1 MYKKV
6 LGMNTINNI
15 SCQPLQ
21 PKSHVSFKGRE
32 QQNEAPKFSEADVAD
47 TVSSVVIDLADK
59 GNKGTKTLGILAML
73 VGIGTGG
80 YLVASKTAKGV
91 LSSLSSNTKYLD
103 NVSDKA
109 VELFHGFEKSVGK
122 LEVGED
128 AGRIKKAVVGMVKGM
143 PDKIRKFASK
153 GIDEDNMRKAFS
165 KNLAKGVADLTDDEM
180 KAFPEWLKKSKDID
194 LDAVKAQFAKE
205 IKQNVDDINPEDNAF
220 ISWVKGNKGIDL
232 GVAKAEYA
240 SGFKKSVSDWNKD
253 DLAAFSKYV
262 ERRTAKNGLIKVTGN
277 AVGVGAGLKAVSGVS
292 EDENGDKIP
301 DKFQQ
306 ETIKDQFSKAVGTMV
321 LEGSSGSFF
330 G

>member
-1 MYKKV
+1 
-6 LGMNTINNI
+6 MNTINSI

-21 PKSHVSFKGRE
+21 PKNHVSFKGRE
-32 QQNEAPKFSEADVAD
+32 QQNEAPKVSEADVAD

-103 NVSDKA
+103 KVSDKA
-109 VELFHGFEKSVGK
+109 VKLFQGFEQQAGK

-128 AGRIKKAVVGMVKGM
+128 AGRIKKTVVGMVKGM

-153 GIDEDNMRKAFS
+153 GMDEDNMRKAFS
-165 KNLAKGVADLTDDEM
+165 KNLTKGVADLTDEEM
-180 KAFPEWLKKSKDID
+180 KGFPEWLEKTKALN
-194 LDAVKAQFAKE
+194 LDTVKAQFAKE
-205 IKQNVDDINPEDNAF
+205 IKKNSDDIKPEDDAF
-220 ISWVKGNKGIDL
+220 ISWVRGNTGIDL

-321 LEGSSGSFF
+321 LEGASNGFF

>member
-1 MYKKV
+1 
-6 LGMNTINNI
+6 MNTINSI

-21 PKSHVSFKGRE
+21 PKNHVSFKGRE
-32 QQNEAPKFSEADVAD
+32 QQNEAPKVSEADVAD

-103 NVSDKA
+103 TVSDKA
-109 VELFHGFEKSVGK
+109 VELFHGFEKQAGK

-128 AGRIKKAVVGMVKGM
+128 AGRIKKTVVGIIKGM

-153 GIDEDNMRKAFS
+153 GMDEDNMRKAFS
-165 KNLAKGVADLTDDEM
+165 KNLTKGVADLTDEEM
-180 KAFPEWLKKSKDID
+180 KGFPEWLEKTKALN
-194 LDAVKAQFAKE
+194 LDTVKAQFAKE
-205 IKQNVDDINPEDNAF
+205 IKKNSDDIKPEDDAF
-220 ISWVKGNKGIDL
+220 ISWVRGNTGIDL

-321 LEGSSGSFF
+321 LEGASNGFF

>member
-1 MYKKV
+1 
-6 LGMNTINNI
+6 MNTINSI

-21 PKSHVSFKGRE
+21 PKNHVSFKGRE
-32 QQNEAPKFSEADVAD
+32 QQNEAPKVSEADVAD

-103 NVSDKA
+103 TVSDKA
-109 VELFHGFEKSVGK
+109 VELFHGFEKQAGK

-128 AGRIKKAVVGMVKGM
+128 AGRIKKTVVGMVKGM

-153 GIDEDNMRKAFS
+153 GMDEDNMRKAFS
-165 KNLAKGVADLTDDEM
+165 KNLTKGVADLTDEEM
-180 KAFPEWLKKSKDID
+180 KGFPEWLEKTKALN
-194 LDAVKAQFAKE
+194 LDTVKAQFAKE
-205 IKQNVDDINPEDNAF
+205 IKKNSDDIKPEDDAF
-220 ISWVKGNKGIDL
+220 ISWVRGNTGIDL

-321 LEGSSGSFF
+321 LEGASNGFF

>member
-1 MYKKV
+1 
-6 LGMNTINNI
+6 MNTINNI

-32 QQNEAPKFSEADVAD
+32 QQNEAPKVSEADVAD

-103 NVSDKA
+103 KVSDKA
-109 VELFHGFEKSVGK
+109 VKLFQGFEQQAGK

-128 AGRIKKAVVGMVKGM
+128 AGRIKKAVVRMVKGM

-153 GIDEDNMRKAFS
+153 GMDEDNMRKAFS
-165 KNLAKGVADLTDDEM
+165 KNLTKGVADLTDEEM
-180 KAFPEWLKKSKDID
+180 KGFPEWLEKTKALN
-194 LDAVKAQFAKE
+194 LDTVKAQFAKE
-205 IKQNVDDINPEDNAF
+205 IKKNSDDIKPEDDAF
-220 ISWVKGNKGIDL
+220 ISWVRGNTGIDL

>member
-1 MYKKV
+1 
-6 LGMNTINNI
+6 MNTINNI

-21 PKSHVSFKGRE
+21 PKNHVSFKGRE
-32 QQNEAPKFSEADVAD
+32 QQNEAPKISEADVAD

-103 NVSDKA
+103 TVSDKA
-109 VELFHGFEKSVGK
+109 VKLFQGFEKQVGK

-128 AGRIKKAVVGMVKGM
+128 SGRIKKAVVGIVKGM

-153 GIDEDNMRKAFS
+153 GMDEDNMRKAFS
-165 KNLAKGVADLTDDEM
+165 KNLTKGVADLTDEEM

-205 IKQNVDDINPEDNAF
+205 IRQNVEDIQSDSDAF

-232 GVAKAEYA
+232 GVAKAEFA
-240 SGFKKSVSDWNKD
+240 SGFQKSASDWNKD
-253 DLAAFSKYV
+253 DLAAFGKYV

-321 LEGSSGSFF
+321 LEGSSNGFF

>member
-32 QQNEAPKFSEADVAD
+32 QQYEAPEFSEADVAN

-91 LSSLSSNTKYLD
+91 LSSLSSNTRYLD

-109 VELFHGFEKSVGK
+109 VELFHRFEKSVGK

-128 AGRIKKAVVGMVKGM
+128 AGWFKKAVVAMVQGV
-143 PDKIRKFASK
+143 PDKIKNFASK
-153 GIDEDNMRKAFS
+153 GMYEDNMRKAFS
-165 KNLAKGVADLTDDEM
+165 KNLTKGVADLTDEEM

-205 IKQNVDDINPEDNAF
+205 IRQNVEDIQSDSDAF

-232 GVAKAEYA
+232 GVAKAEFA
-240 SGFKKSVSDWNKD
+240 SGFQKSVSDWNKD
-253 DLAAFSKYV
+253 DLAAFGKYV
-262 ERRTAKNGLIKVTGN
+262 ERRTATNGLIKVTGN

-306 ETIKDQFSKAVGTMV
+306 ETIKDQFSKAVGAMV
-321 LEGSSGSFF
+321 LEGSSGTFF

>member
-1 MYKKV
+1 
-6 LGMNTINNI
+6 MNTINNI

-21 PKSHVSFKGRE
+21 PKNHVSFKGRE
-32 QQNEAPKFSEADVAD
+32 QQNEAPKVSEADVAD

-103 NVSDKA
+103 KVSDKA
-109 VELFHGFEKSVGK
+109 VELFQGFEQQAGK

-143 PDKIRKFASK
+143 PDRIRKFASK
-153 GIDEDNMRKAFS
+153 GMDEDNMRKAFS
-165 KNLAKGVADLTDDEM
+165 KNLTKGVADLTDEEM
-180 KAFPEWLKKSKDID
+180 KGFPEWLEKTKALN
-194 LDAVKAQFAKE
+194 LDTVKAQFAKE
-205 IKQNVDDINPEDNAF
+205 IKKNSDDIKPEDDAF
-220 ISWVKGNKGIDL
+220 ISWVRGNTGIDL

-321 LEGSSGSFF
+321 LEGASNGFF

>member
-1 MYKKV
+1 
-6 LGMNTINNI
+6 MNTINSI

-21 PKSHVSFKGRE
+21 PKNHVSFKGRE
-32 QQNEAPKFSEADVAD
+32 QQNEAPKVSEADVAD

-103 NVSDKA
+103 TVSDKA
-109 VELFHGFEKSVGK
+109 VELFHGFEKQAGK

-128 AGRIKKAVVGMVKGM
+128 AGRIKKAVVRMVKGM

-153 GIDEDNMRKAFS
+153 GMDEDNMRKAFS
-165 KNLAKGVADLTDDEM
+165 KNLTKGVADLTDEEM
-180 KAFPEWLKKSKDID
+180 KGFPEWLEKTKALN
-194 LDAVKAQFAKE
+194 LDTVKAQFAKE
-205 IKQNVDDINPEDNAF
+205 IKKNSDDIKPEDDAF
-220 ISWVKGNKGIDL
+220 ISWVRGNTGIDL

-321 LEGSSGSFF
+321 LEGASNGFF

>member
-21 PKSHVSFKGRE
+21 PKNHVSFKGRE
-32 QQNEAPKFSEADVAD
+32 QQNEAPKVSEADVAD

-103 NVSDKA
+103 TVSDKA
-109 VELFHGFEKSVGK
+109 VELFHGFEKQAGK

-128 AGRIKKAVVGMVKGM
+128 AGRIKKAVVRMVKGM

-153 GIDEDNMRKAFS
+153 GMDEDNMRKAFS
-165 KNLAKGVADLTDDEM
+165 KNLTKGVADLTDEEM
-180 KAFPEWLKKSKDID
+180 KGFPEWLEKTKALN
-194 LDAVKAQFAKE
+194 LDTVKAQFAKE
-205 IKQNVDDINPEDNAF
+205 IKKNSDDIKPEDDAF
-220 ISWVKGNKGIDL
+220 ISWVRGNTGIDL

-301 DKFQQ
+301 DGFQQ
-306 ETIKDQFSKAVGTMV
+306 DTLKGKFRKVVGTMV
-321 LEGSSGSFF
+321 LEGSSNGFF

>member
-1 MYKKV
+1 
-6 LGMNTINNI
+6 MNTINNI

-103 NVSDKA
+103 KVSDKA

-153 GIDEDNMRKAFS
+153 GIDEDKMRKDFS
-165 KNLAKGVADLTDDEM
+165 KNLTKGVADLTNDEM
-180 KAFPEWLKKSKDID
+180 KGFPEWLEKTKALN
-194 LDAVKAQFAKE
+194 LDTVKAQFAKE
-205 IKQNVDDINPEDNAF
+205 IQQNVDDINPEDKAF

-240 SGFKKSVSDWNKD
+240 SGFFKKTVSDWNQD
-253 DLAAFSKYV
+253 DLAAFGKYV
-262 ERRTAKNGLIKVTGN
+262 ERKTAKNGLIEVTGN

-301 DKFQQ
+301 DGFQQ
-306 ETIKDQFSKAVGTMV
+306 DTLKNQFRKVVGAMV
-321 LEGSSGSFF
+321 LEGSSNGFF

>member
-1 MYKKV
+1 
-6 LGMNTINNI
+6 MNTINNI

-21 PKSHVSFKGRE
+21 PKNHVSFKGRE
-32 QQNEAPKFSEADVAD
+32 QQNEAPKISEADVAD

-103 NVSDKA
+103 KVSDKA
-109 VELFHGFEKSVGK
+109 VKLFQGFEQQAGK

-128 AGRIKKAVVGMVKGM
+128 AGRIKKTVVGMVKGM

-153 GIDEDNMRKAFS
+153 GMDEDNMRKAFS
-165 KNLAKGVADLTDDEM
+165 KNLTKGVADLTDEEM
-180 KAFPEWLKKSKDID
+180 KGFPEWLEKTKALN
-194 LDAVKAQFAKE
+194 LDTVKAQFAKE
-205 IKQNVDDINPEDNAF
+205 IKKNSDDIKPEDDAF
-220 ISWVKGNKGIDL
+220 ISWVRGNTGIDL

-321 LEGSSGSFF
+321 LEGASNGFF

>member
-1 MYKKV
+1 
-6 LGMNTINNI
+6 MNTINSI

-21 PKSHVSFKGRE
+21 PKNHVSFKGRE
-32 QQNEAPKFSEADVAD
+32 QQNEAPKVSEADVAD

-103 NVSDKA
+103 TVSDKA
-109 VELFHGFEKSVGK
+109 VELFHGFEKQAGK

-128 AGRIKKAVVGMVKGM
+128 AGRIKKTVVGIITGM

-153 GIDEDNMRKAFS
+153 GMDEDNMRKAFS
-165 KNLAKGVADLTDDEM
+165 KNLTKGVADLTDEEM
-180 KAFPEWLKKSKDID
+180 KGFPEWLEKTKALN
-194 LDAVKAQFAKE
+194 LDTVKAQFAKE
-205 IKQNVDDINPEDNAF
+205 IKKNSDDIKPEDDAF
-220 ISWVKGNKGIDL
+220 ISWVRGNTGIDL

-321 LEGSSGSFF
+321 LEGASNGFF

>member
-1 MYKKV
+1 
-6 LGMNTINNI
+6 MNTINSI

-21 PKSHVSFKGRE
+21 PKNHVSFKGRE
-32 QQNEAPKFSEADVAD
+32 QQNEAPKVSEADVAD

-103 NVSDKA
+103 KVSDKA
-109 VELFHGFEKSVGK
+109 VELFQGFEQQAGK

-128 AGRIKKAVVGMVKGM
+128 AGRIKKAVVEMVKGM

-153 GIDEDNMRKAFS
+153 GMDEDNMRKAFS
-165 KNLAKGVADLTDDEM
+165 KNLTKGVADLTDEEM
-180 KAFPEWLKKSKDID
+180 KGFPEWLEKTKALN
-194 LDAVKAQFAKE
+194 LDTVKAQFAKE
-205 IKQNVDDINPEDNAF
+205 IKKNSDDIKPEDDAF
-220 ISWVKGNKGIDL
+220 ISWVRGNTGIDL

-321 LEGSSGSFF
+321 LEGASNGFF

>member
-1 MYKKV
+1 
-6 LGMNTINNI
+6 MNTINSI

-21 PKSHVSFKGRE
+21 PKNHVSFKGRE
-32 QQNEAPKFSEADVAD
+32 QQNEAPKVSEADVAD

-103 NVSDKA
+103 TVSDKA
-109 VELFHGFEKSVGK
+109 VELFHGFEKQAGT

-128 AGRIKKAVVGMVKGM
+128 AGRIKKTVVGIIKGM

-153 GIDEDNMRKAFS
+153 GMDEDNMRKAFS
-165 KNLAKGVADLTDDEM
+165 KNLTKGVADLTDEEM
-180 KAFPEWLKKSKDID
+180 KGFPEWLEKTKALN
-194 LDAVKAQFAKE
+194 LDTVKAQFAKE
-205 IKQNVDDINPEDNAF
+205 IKKNSDDIKPEDDAF
-220 ISWVKGNKGIDL
+220 ISWVRGNTGIDL

-321 LEGSSGSFF
+321 LEGASNGFF

>member
-1 MYKKV
+1 
-6 LGMNTINNI
+6 MNTINNI

-21 PKSHVSFKGRE
+21 PKNHVSFKGRE
-32 QQNEAPKFSEADVAD
+32 QQNEAPKISEADVAD

-103 NVSDKA
+103 KVSDKA
-109 VELFHGFEKSVGK
+109 VELFHGFEKQAGK

-128 AGRIKKAVVGMVKGM
+128 AGRIKKTVVGMIKGM

-153 GIDEDNMRKAFS
+153 GMDEDNMRKAFS
-165 KNLAKGVADLTDDEM
+165 KNLTKGVADLTDDEL
-180 KAFPEWLKKSKDID
+180 KAFPDWLKKSKDFD
-194 LDAVKAQFAKE
+194 LAAVKAQFAKE
-205 IKQNVDDINPEDNAF
+205 IRQNVEDIQSDSDAF

-232 GVAKAEYA
+232 GVAKAEFA
-240 SGFKKSVSDWNKD
+240 SGFQKSASDWNKD
-253 DLAAFSKYV
+253 DLAAFGKYV
-262 ERRTAKNGLIKVTGN
+262 ERRTANNGLIKVTGN

-321 LEGSSGSFF
+321 LEGSSNGFF